1 MQSHDILR
9 PDAQHPQP
17 INEVARVAIVL
28 PEDTCFYSDHR
39 FIAVA
44 FHATSTDGTAY
55 IVHEIL
61 GASRSCLP
69 FLAGYEIF
77 SRLCGDRAMRT
88 VDDALRVNGETI
100 TPECYLGLW
109 RTAIGQ
115 PLTPS
120 RFTERFGY
128 SIYAVLGGQFDGL
141 RGKRKSWSS
150 SPFETFDDFEAA
162 YRDRIDYLDDGRCFR
177 IDLDLG
183 LAHAA
188 RDAFYL
194 EAFLSSAGQCE
205 GSGTSVVLKPVDP
218 SRMPF
223 AVTPVAQ
230 SELFTSIT
238 EAA

>member
-1 MQSHDILR
+1 MQSHDISR

-17 INEVARVAIVL
+17 IDEVARVAIAL
-28 PEDTCFYSDHR
+28 PKDTCFYSDQQ

-44 FHATSTDGTAY
+44 FDATRADGIAH

-61 GASRSCLP
+61 GASRPCLP
-69 FLAGYEIF
+69 FFARYEIF

-88 VDDALRVNGETI
+88 VDGALRANGETV
-100 TPECYLGLW
+100 TPERYLGLW

-120 RFTERFGY
+120 RFTELTGY
-128 SIYAVLGGQFDGL
+128 AACAVLGGRFDGL

-162 YRDRIDYLDDGRCFR
+162 YRDRIGYLDEGRCFR
-177 IDLDLG
+177 IELDLR

-194 EAFLSSAGQCE
+194 EAFLSSAGQRK
-205 GSGTSVVLKPVDP
+205 GADIAVVLKPVDP
-218 SRMPF
+218 SR
-223 AVTPVAQ
+223 TPSAATPSAQ
-230 SELFTSIT
+230 PELFTST
-238 EAA
+238 VEAA

>member
-1 MQSHDILR
+1 MQSHDISKL
-9 PDAQHPQP
+9 DAQHPQP
-17 INEVARVAIVL
+17 INEVARVVIML
-28 PEDTCFYSDHR
+28 PEDTCFYSDQR

-44 FHATSTDGTAY
+44 FDATSADGIAHTS
-55 IVHEIL
+55 HEIL
-61 GASRSCLP
+61 GASRPYLP

-88 VDDALRVNGETI
+88 VDGALRTNGETV
-100 TPECYLGLW
+100 TPERYLGLW

-115 PLTPS
+115 PLTPPG
-120 RFTERFGY
+120 FTERYGY
-128 SIYAVLGGQFDGL
+128 AAYAVLGGKFDGL
-141 RGKRKSWSS
+141 RGKRTSWSS

-162 YRDRIDYLDDGRCFR
+162 YRDQIDYLDDGRCFR
-177 IDLDLG
+177 IELDLG

-205 GSGTSVVLKPVDP
+205 GSGTSVVLKPLDP
-218 SRMPF
+218 SRMSF

>member
-9 PDAQHPQP
+9 PDAQHLQP
-17 INEVARVAIVL
+17 INEVARVAVVL
-28 PEDTCFYSDHR
+28 PEDTCFYSDQR

-44 FHATSTDGTAY
+44 FDASADGVTY
-55 IVHEIL
+55 EIL
-61 GASRSCLP
+61 GASRPCLP
-69 FLAGYEIF
+69 FFAGYEIF

-88 VDDALRVNGETI
+88 VDGALRANGETV
-100 TPECYLGLW
+100 TPERYLGLW

-120 RFTERFGY
+120 RFTEHYGY
-128 SIYAVLGGQFDGL
+128 AAYAALGGRFDGL

-150 SPFETFDDFEAA
+150 SPFETFDDFEAV
-162 YRDRIDYLDDGRCFR
+162 YRDRIAYLDDGRCFR
-177 IDLDLG
+177 IELDLG

-205 GSGTSVVLKPVDP
+205 GSDTSVVLKQVAL
-218 SRMPF
+218 SRTPF
-223 AVTPVAQ
+223 AAAPAAQ
-230 SELFTSIT
+230 SELFTST
-238 EAA
+238 VEAA